1 MIIFFFF
8 SAIYVDLLCCYM
20 WMDVGLVWTLPNLQL
35 HTVRDI
41 EEVGTILGGVTT
53 ATVTSVRIS
62 MIAGISR
69 VVVDVMVV
77 LVMTT
82 GRERETGEASCGLCD
97 FKSPVCSK

>member
-1 MIIFFFF
+1 MIIFIFF
-8 SAIYVDLLCCYM
+8 SANYVDLLCFSL
-20 WMDVGLVWTLPNLQL
+20 WMDAGLVQTLPNLQL

-41 EEVGTILGGVTT
+41 KEV
-53 ATVTSVRIS
+53 ATVTSMRLS

-77 LVMTT
+77 VVMTT
-82 GRERETGEASCGLCD
+82 GRDRKTGEICCGVCD